1 VLRAAH
7 RPWQDTGL
15 RLAEALVFT
24 KGELRLSSPRKR
36 KRRRADESHEPMR
49 RFSARRLTRKE
60 SVVKREVD
68 TYHVS
73 DVDDTAVLYV
83 GSKIMSICQTLD
95 LPDTDCDGLTFK
107 QRVIQTERGDC
118 LLLARWKPDR
128 QMRRTAPTWSQRWFV
143 AKRLYPPTPEGLFT
157 RLQKT
162 VAETEAAEEAA
173 AEAG

>member
-1 VLRAAH
+1 MLRAAQ
-7 RPWQDTGL
+7 RRREQ
-15 RLAEALVFT
+15 VVST
-24 KGELRLSSPRKR
+24 KGELRLSLPSKR
-36 KRRRADESHEPMR
+36 KRQGGKESLEPMR

-83 GSKIMSICQTLD
+83 GSKIMSICQALD

-128 QMRRTAPTWSQRWFV
+128 QMRRTAPGWSQRWFV
-143 AKRLYPPTPEGLFT
+143 AKKLYPPTPEGLFA
-157 RLQKT
+157 RLEKT
-162 VAETEAAEEAA
+162 VAEAEAEAEAKAA
-173 AEAG
+173 AETE